1 MRNVHMSL
9 GKKYFI
15 SLTQSTLSTGSK
27 THVEACLF
35 EKGFEIVHP
44 ALWALPWVGDEY
56 MDEVIT
62 WLDARDVAQIIDM
75 ASTWVYNNE

>member
-1 MRNVHMSL
+1 M
-9 GKKYFI
+9 
-15 SLTQSTLSTGSK
+15 
-27 THVEACLF
+27 
-35 EKGFEIVHP
+35 VHP